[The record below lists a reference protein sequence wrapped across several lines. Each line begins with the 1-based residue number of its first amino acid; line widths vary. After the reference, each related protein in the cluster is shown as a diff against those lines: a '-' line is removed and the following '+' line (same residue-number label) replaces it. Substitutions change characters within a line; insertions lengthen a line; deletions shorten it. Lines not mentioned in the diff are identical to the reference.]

1 MSTVPPLWT
10 KPDADGK
17 QRFAQASKQR
27 LTLSCLRGVDGL
39 FVLSTDENGQQG
51 ISGPFA
57 GADARDFADL
67 VAHASLRSR
76 GRIKVDVD
84 LDSFPYT
91 PDPRNGEV
99 WVPEEES
106 VSYRDV
112 NGELVEEPSGFC
124 VIHMSSGGGSAQGEG
139 GFATLEEAKAAA
151 VRIARQHNAV
161 LLT

>member
-1 MSTVPPLWT
+1 MSNVVSFP
-10 KPDADGK
+10 AK
-17 QRFAQASKQR
+17 QRP
-27 LTLSCLRGVDGL
+27 TLSCLDRGADGL
-39 FVLSTDENGQQG
+39 FVLSTDENGQQKTF
-51 ISGPFA
+51 GPFA
-57 GADARDFADL
+57 GADARDFA
-67 VAHASLRSR
+67 VRASARASVRSR

-99 WVPEEES
+99 WVPEEEG
-106 VSYRDV
+106 VTYRDV

-124 VIHMSSGGGSAQGEG
+124 VIHMSSGGGSAGGED